1 MSFLLLLLKG
11 MSVFS
16 YGFLLQVVEVILQV
30 TKGLFYRRIFQ
41 SHSPR
46 FLIVFGVYEHPLID
60 TFHFALKNLQ
70 ESMVLILNA
79 QLIPLKWGKALQGKV
94 HYKVIPGKLSMSWLP
109 PNWWKYT
116 GKNDREVGAD

>member
-46 FLIVFGVYEHPLID
+46 FLIVFGAY
-60 TFHFALKNLQ
+60 
-70 ESMVLILNA
+70 
-79 QLIPLKWGKALQGKV
+79 
-94 HYKVIPGKLSMSWLP
+94 
-109 PNWWKYT
+109 
-116 GKNDREVGAD
+116 

>member
-1 MSFLLLLLKG
+1 MSFLLLLLMG

-46 FLIVFGVYEHPLID
+46 FLIVFGVYEHPPID

-79 QLIPLKWGKALQGKV
+79 QLIP
-94 HYKVIPGKLSMSWLP
+94 
-109 PNWWKYT
+109 WK
-116 GKNDREVGAD
+116 